1 MNSELSVAVGVT
13 HVTVVDVV
21 PRSAFLRIFEGQFEK
36 VGPETSLDLKK
47 KSETRNQQIEKKI
60 LKREKRNN
68 SDELPYIRFKIY

>member
-47 KSETRNQQIEKKI
+47 KIRDEKSAD
-60 LKREKRNN
+60 REKN
-68 SDELPYIRFKIY
+68 S